1 MTAEVIPG
9 SVHIIGAGLMGT
21 SIGLALRRA
30 GVDVS
35 LEDPRAEHRDE
46 AIAAGAGRV
55 FDDRDAPVL
64 VVVACPPRPTGA
76 VIAEATR
83 RFPGAAVTDVASIKS
98 VILADAR
105 AEGADMRRVV
115 GGHPMSG
122 RETSGPAGARADL
135 LDDRLWIIAP
145 DPDVDTEAL
154 RMVHRLITACGA
166 YPVEMTPADHD
177 RAVALVSH
185 LPQVLSS
192 SLAAQLLAGDPEDV
206 RIAGQGLRDMTRIAG
221 SNIPMW
227 SDIIAGNAGPIGD
240 ALTALVADLL
250 EMQLTLGQ
258 LQEAP
263 SDRQAVERTEG
274 LLARGARGR
283 ALIPG
288 KHGGA
293 ASTYGVVTVMIEDK
307 PGQLGRLFAVAGD
320 AGVNLEDVRIEH
332 VLGRPSGLVDL
343 FVQPE
348 VAERLSAA
356 LRNQGVDVRA

>member
-1 MTAEVIPG
+1 MTAAVMPG
-9 SVHIIGAGLMGT
+9 SVHVIGTGLIGT

-30 GVDVS
+30 GVDVT
-35 LEDPRAEHRDE
+35 LEDPSAAHRDE
-46 AIAAGAGRV
+46 AIAAGAGRLPESA
-55 FDDRDAPVL
+55 DQPVL
-64 VVVACPPRPTGA
+64 VVVAAPPRPTGE

-83 RFPGAAVTDVASIKS
+83 RFPGAAVTDVASIKC
-98 VILADAR
+98 VVLADAR
-105 AEGADMRRVV
+105 AAGADMRRVV
-115 GGHPMSG
+115 GGHPMAG

-135 LDDRLWIIAP
+135 LDDRLWVITP
-145 DPDVDTEAL
+145 DPGVDTEAL

-166 YPVEMTPADHD
+166 YPVEMSPDDHD

-185 LPQVLSS
+185 LPQVVSS
-192 SLAAQLLAGDPEDV
+192 SLAAQLLAGESADV

-250 EMQLTLGQ
+250 EAQATLGH

-263 SDRQAVERTEG
+263 SDRQALERIEG
-274 LLARGARGR
+274 LLDRGARGR
-283 ALIPG
+283 DLIPG
-288 KHGGA
+288 KHGA
-293 ASTYGVVTVMIEDK
+293 AATAYATVTVMIEDT

-320 AGVNLEDVRIEH
+320 SEVNLEDVRIEH

-343 FVQPE
+343 FVQPGD
-348 VAERLSAA
+348 AERLADA
-356 LRNQGVDVRA
+356 LRAQGIDVRA

>member
-1 MTAEVIPG
+1 MTAAAMPG
-9 SVHIIGAGLMGT
+9 SVHIIGAGLIGT

-30 GVDVS
+30 GVDIT
-35 LEDPRAEHRDE
+35 LEDPNSDHLDQ
-46 AIAAGAGRV
+46 AIAAGAGRLS
-55 FDDRDAPVL
+55 DDRDEPVL

-83 RFPGAAVTDVASIKS
+83 RFPSAAVTDVASVKS
-98 VILADAR
+98 VILDDAR
-105 AEGADMRRVV
+105 AAGADMHRVV

-122 RETSGPAGARADL
+122 RETSGPSGARADL
-135 LDDRLWIIAP
+135 LDDRLWVITPA
-145 DPDVDTEAL
+145 PDVDEEAL

-192 SLAAQLLAGDPEDV
+192 TLAAQLLAGDSEDV

-250 EMQLTLGQ
+250 EAQLTLGQ
-258 LQEAP
+258 LQEEP
-263 SDRQAVERTEG
+263 SDRQAVERIEG
-274 LLARGARGR
+274 LLGRGARGR
-283 ALIPG
+283 DLIPG

-293 ASTYGVVTVMIEDK
+293 ASAYAVVTVMIEDK
-307 PGQLGRLFAVAGD
+307 PGQLGRLFVVAGD

-343 FVQPE
+343 FVQPD
-348 VAERLSAA
+348 VADRLADA
-356 LRNQGVDVRA
+356 LRRQGIDVRA